1 MGAGGRDY
9 GNCSTAFAL
18 MIGSTAFALMIA
30 LIIRAIAV
38 LDVCYVNCSA
48 RRDGQEA
55 LADLS
60 DAVLE

>member
-1 MGAGGRDY
+1 
-9 GNCSTAFAL
+9 

-30 LIIRAIAV
+30 LIIKAIAV
-38 LDVCYVNCSA
+38 LDVCDLNCSA

-60 DAVLE
+60 DAVTK